1 MIRLSLNSNRL
12 VVQPEDTSLPT
23 GLESQLQFW
32 GLEFDGDK
40 KSLIS
45 PQNVGNDIVIKIINY
60 LERKNYKYTLH
71 TSLEDILNQH
81 NSANISLEGARE
93 KGSLYKSAE
102 SIDHDLAKPFLSFLA
117 QNIPRKLKDHQIK
130 AALHLL
136 FVGNGAN
143 FSVPGSGKTSVVLA
157 VYQWLKFQG
166 QIDALFIVGPP
177 SCFGPWRHEF
187 KEVIGD
193 FPKYEILAGGDVDQ
207 RRSKYFVNRDSVV
220 DLYLT
225 SFQTLL
231 SDSDKVHQMFL
242 RQNIRFFLVIDEAH
256 YIKKIN
262 GPWANSVLKIS
273 HDAEKICILTGTP
286 FPQSYTDAFN
296 LFDTLW
302 PKAHPI
308 PPSSKNL
315 IQHHIKQ
322 RKPDQAMEILDEFIG
337 PLFYRVRKSELNLA
351 PQNFIDPILLTMN
364 TYEKQIYD
372 AIISKIHTL
381 SHSDYCRNFE
391 TLHQLKRGRMIRMR
405 QCLSYAA
412 LLKTAITDYSE
423 DIIEGSSLS
432 LADIIINYDE
442 LEKPKKLEVLVA
454 MALDLLDSGEKVVIW
469 SNFIDSIKRIYKEI
483 KLHGKKARYIYGGTP
498 IQTNSEK
505 EELTREKIINEFT
518 NPNSGID
525 ILIANPAACAESIS
539 LHKTCSHAIYYDMSY
554 NCSQFLQ
561 SLDRIHRVGGSENKP
576 ANYFFLQ
583 YENSLDQDILSN
595 LQQKS
600 DNMSRIIDQDY
611 PIYDLN
617 MFTEDEEIN
626 AYERLFG
633 KQTK

>member
-12 VVQPEDTSLPT
+12 LIQSENTSLPT

-32 GLEFDGDK
+32 GLEFDSDK
-40 KSLIS
+40 NSLIS
-45 PQNVGNDIVIKIINY
+45 PQDIENDLVIKIISY
-60 LERKNYKYTLH
+60 LDRKNHKYTLH
-71 TSLEDILNQH
+71 PSIEDILDQH
-81 NSANISLEGARE
+81 NSANISLEMARE

-102 SIDHDLAKPFLSFLA
+102 SIDHDQAKPFLSFLA

-143 FSVPGSGKTSVVLA
+143 FSVPGSGKTTVVLS
-157 VYQWLKFQG
+157 VYQWLKNQG
-166 QIDALFIVGPP
+166 KIDALFIVGPP

-187 KEVIGD
+187 KEVIGNI
-193 FPKYEILAGGDVDQ
+193 PEYEILAGGDVDQ
-207 RRSKYFVNRDSVV
+207 RRSKYFVNRDSVG

-231 SDSDKVHQMFL
+231 RDSDKVYKMFL

-262 GPWANSVLKIS
+262 GPWANAVLKIS
-273 HDAEKICILTGTP
+273 KEAGKICILTGTP
-286 FPQSYTDAFN
+286 FPQSYIDAFN

-308 PPSSKNL
+308 PPNTKNL
-315 IQHHIKQ
+315 IQHHVKQ
-322 RKPDQAMEILDEFIG
+322 RKTHQAMEILDECIG
-337 PLFYRVRKSELNLA
+337 PLFYRVRKPELNLA
-351 PQNFIDPILLTMN
+351 PQNFVDPILLSMN

-372 AIISKIHTL
+372 AIVSKIHTL

-405 QCLSYAA
+405 QCLSYSA
-412 LLKTAITDYSE
+412 LLKTAITDYNE
-423 DIIEGSSLS
+423 DIVEGAIS
-432 LADIIINYDE
+432 LADIIISYDK
-442 LEKPKKLEVLVA
+442 LEKPRKLEALITMV
-454 MALDLLDSGEKVVIW
+454 LDLHSKGEKVVIW
-469 SNFIDSIKRIYKEI
+469 SNFIDTIKRIYKEI
-483 KLHGKKARYIYGGTP
+483 KLHGRKARYIYGGTP

-505 EELTREKIINEFT
+505 DELTRENIINEFT
-518 NPNSGID
+518 NQNSGID

-583 YENSLDQDILSN
+583 YENTLDQDILSN
-595 LQQKS
+595 LQRKS

-611 PIYDLN
+611 PIYDLD
-617 MFTEDEEIN
+617 MFTEDEEID